1 MKLTQWEGRWAEAA
15 IGAIFP
21 GSLEEGFAD
30 IRAMDVPGF
39 LQQVVRTVP
48 FKAAFGLR
56 VAIWLV
62 ALAPLVLLRR
72 FATIAG
78 LALEER
84 EVVVAR
90 LVASKTYAIRSLV
103 MILKTMGA
111 LLYAGDDAVR
121 SRLKRA
127 PALAPGAT
135 IALRRKPVHA
145 A

>member
-21 GSLEEGFAD
+21 GSVEEGFAD
-30 IRAMDVPGF
+30 IQAMDVPGF
-39 LQQVVRTVP
+39 LERVLRTIP
-48 FKAAFGLR
+48 LKAAFGLR

-84 EVVVAR
+84 EAVVAR
-90 LVASKTYAIRSLV
+90 LVASRTYAIRSLV

-121 SRLKRA
+121 ARMQRSA
-127 PALAPGAT
+127 PQT
-135 IALRRKPVHA
+135 VALRRKPVHA

>member
-21 GSLEEGFAD
+21 GLLEDGFAD
-30 IRAMDVPGF
+30 IRGMDVPGF
-39 LQQVVRTVP
+39 LQRVLRTVP
-48 FKAAFGLR
+48 FKAALGLR
-56 VAIWLV
+56 LAIWLV
-62 ALAPLVLLRR
+62 ALAPLLLLRR

-84 EVVVAR
+84 EAVVAR
-90 LVASKTYAIRSLV
+90 LVASETYAVRSLV

-121 SRLKRA
+121 ARMHR
-127 PALAPGAT
+127 PAAFPSPT
-135 IALRRKPVHA
+135 VVLRRKPVHA

>member
-1 MKLTQWEGRWAEAA
+1 MTLTRWEGRWAEAA
-15 IGAIFP
+15 VGAIFP
-21 GSLEEGFAD
+21 GSLEDGLAD

-39 LQQVVRTVP
+39 LQRVVRSVP
-48 FKAAFGLR
+48 LKAALGLR
-56 VAIWLV
+56 MAIWLV

-84 EVVVAR
+84 EAVVAR

-111 LLYAGDDAVR
+111 LLYAGDDSVRARMQRPAVLP
-121 SRLKRA
+121 STV
-127 PALAPGAT
+127 ALC
-135 IALRRKPVHA
+135 RKPVHA

>member
-15 IGAIFP
+15 IGAIYP
-21 GSLEEGFAD
+21 GSTEDGFAD

-39 LQQVVRTVP
+39 LQRVLRTIP
-48 FKAAFGLR
+48 FKAALGLR
-56 VAIWLV
+56 IAIWLV
-62 ALAPLVLLRR
+62 ALAPLLLLRR

-84 EVVVAR
+84 ELVVAR
-90 LVASKTYAIRSLV
+90 LVASETYAIRSLV
-103 MILKTMGA
+103 LILKTMGA
-111 LLYAGDDAVR
+111 LLYAGNDAVR
-121 SRLKRA
+121 ARMQRPAQA
-127 PALAPGAT
+127 P

>member
-21 GSLEEGFAD
+21 GSREEGFAD
-30 IRAMDVPGF
+30 IRVMDVPGF
-39 LQQVVRTVP
+39 LQRVVRTIP

-62 ALAPLVLLRR
+62 ALAPLFLLRR

-78 LALEER
+78 LAIEER
-84 EVVVAR
+84 EAVVAR
-90 LVASKTYAIRSLV
+90 LVVSKTYAVRSLV

-111 LLYAGDDAVR
+111 LLYAGDDSVR
-121 SRLKRA
+121 ARMLRA
-127 PALAPGAT
+127 AQST
-135 IALRRKPVHA
+135 VALRRKPVHA